1 MEILRLML
9 GGRAVNAYFDS
20 IKGGVAVAIARE
32 TGIPPR
38 FVGTGEQAGDLALF
52 DRASFL
58 ERML

>member
-1 MEILRLML
+1 ML